1 MRRKVMDAIYPRVGG
16 LDVPEE
22 TVVAC
27 RRRLISDGQAESEL
41 ETFKTTSAGLRAL
54 SDWLAEWEAP
64 HVAMERAG
72 VYWIPVWNVLEGRFK
87 LTLENAQRLKKA
99 PGRKDDVTDAEWI
112 AQCMEWGSCAG
123 VSRRHGKSGKGG
135 N

>member
-1 MRRKVMDAIYPRVGG
+1 MDAIYPSVGG

-27 RRRLISDGQAESEL
+27 RRRLISESQAESEV

-54 SDWLAEWEAP
+54 SDWLAAWEVTQ
-64 HVAMERAG
+64 VAMERTG

-87 LTLENAQRLKKA
+87 LTLENAQRLKKV
-99 PGRKDDVTDAEWI
+99 PGRKDDVSDAEWI
-112 AQCMEWGSCAG
+112 APCMQCG
-123 VSRRHGKSGKGG
+123 
-135 N
+135 